1 MFEGTRHSVGTSLAR
16 WHFRKTHDE
25 QRSFTGA
32 ISSARQVLL
41 VLPLFSEDLQ
51 PTAGVIQM
59 LKSQFKEK
67 RITIVTGDHGLE
79 ITRLLPHGRFLHL
92 LDTQVGYF
100 YHPRADFLRTL
111 NEKKYDLAID
121 LNLDFQLPSGY
132 ICKASSAVVRV
143 GFSCPHAD
151 VFYNFQVRPDPTLGR
166 KVIYD
171 RLVQCLRRF

>member
-1 MFEGTRHSVGTSLAR
+1 MLEATRLSIGSSLAR

-25 QRSFTGA
+25 QRSFTEA
-32 ISSARQVLL
+32 ITSARQVLL
-41 VLPLFSEDLQ
+41 VLPLFEEDLQ

-67 RITIVTGDHGLE
+67 RITVVTGDHGLE
-79 ITRLLPHGRFLHL
+79 ITRLLPHGHFLHL
-92 LDTQVGYF
+92 LKTQIGYF
-100 YHPRADFLRTL
+100 YNPSADFLRDL
-111 NEKKYDLAID
+111 SEKKYDLAID

-132 ICKASSAVVRV
+132 ICKASGALVRV
-143 GFSCPHAD
+143 GFSGPHAD

-171 RLVQCLRRF
+171 RLVQCLRSF

>member
-1 MFEGTRHSVGTSLAR
+1 MFESTRHSIGTKLAK
-16 WHFRKTHDE
+16 WHFRKSRDE
-25 QRSFTGA
+25 QRSFTTA

-41 VLPLFSEDLQ
+41 VMPLLSEDLQ
-51 PTAGVIQM
+51 PASSVIQM

-79 ITRLLPHGRFLHL
+79 ISRLLPHGHFLHL
-92 LDTQVGYF
+92 IKTQVGYF
-100 YHPRADFLRTL
+100 YHPRADFLKTI

-132 ICKASSAVVRV
+132 ICRASGAHVRV
-143 GFSCPHAD
+143 GFSHPQAD

-166 KVIYD
+166 KLIYD
-171 RLVQCLRRF
+171 RLVQCLQKF